1 MAAEPTKAI
10 YVRVPAAV
18 ADKLDRVSER
28 LGMSKRDIVTR
39 LVGDRIEI
47 GDVLQPLQIWENDE
61 PRKTGFFAP
70 QEQQHDDVLSLE
82 EAAALLRVE
91 PDDVRE
97 LAEAGDLPGR
107 KLGRQWRFSRTAL
120 LTWLRAN

>member
-18 ADKLDRVSER
+18 ADKLDHVSER

-39 LVGDRIEI
+39 LVGDRIEL
-47 GDVLQPLQIWENDE
+47 GEGLQPVRVWPND
-61 PRKTGFFAP
+61 AH
-70 QEQQHDDVLSLE
+70 QHDDVLSLD

-97 LAEAGDLPGR
+97 MAEAGEIPAR
-107 KLGRQWRFSRTAL
+107 KLGQQWRFSRTAL
-120 LTWLRAN
+120 LTWLRAE

>member
-47 GDVLQPLQIWENDE
+47 GDAQQPIRIWADDE
-61 PRKTGFFAP
+61 PP
-70 QEQQHDDVLSLE
+70 QSGHINNQHEADVLSLD
-82 EAAALLRVE
+82 EAAALLRVD
-91 PDDVRE
+91 PADVRE
-97 LAEAGDLPGR
+97 LAEAGEVPAR
-107 KLGRQWRFSRTAL
+107 KLGQQWRFSRTAL
-120 LTWLRAN
+120 LTWLRAE

>member
-39 LVGDRIEI
+39 LVGDRIEL
-47 GDVLQPLQIWENDE
+47 GDGAQPIRVWTDE
-61 PRKTGFFAP
+61 DNHKPG
-70 QEQQHDDVLSLE
+70 HDDVLSLD
-82 EAAALLRVE
+82 EAAALLKVE
-91 PDDVRE
+91 PADVRE
-97 LAEAGDLPGR
+97 MAEAGEIPAR
-107 KLGRQWRFSRTAL
+107 KLGQQWRFSRTAL
-120 LTWLRAN
+120 LTWLRAE

>member
-39 LVGDRIEI
+39 LVGDRIEM
-47 GDVLQPLQIWENDE
+47 GDGVQPIRLWAEDE
-61 PRKTGFFAP
+61 SRRSGV
-70 QEQQHDDVLSLE
+70 QHDDVLSLD

-91 PDDVRE
+91 PADVRE
-97 LAEAGDLPGR
+97 MAEAGELPAR
-107 KLGRQWRFSRTAL
+107 KLGQQWRFSRTAL
-120 LTWLRAN
+120 LTWLRAE

>member
-39 LVGDRIEI
+39 LVGDRIEL
-47 GDVLQPLQIWENDE
+47 GDGAQPIRVWTDEENHN
-61 PRKTGFFAP
+61 PGLR
-70 QEQQHDDVLSLE
+70 HDDVLSLD

-91 PDDVRE
+91 PTDVRE
-97 LAEAGDLPGR
+97 MAEAGEIPAR
-107 KLGRQWRFSRTAL
+107 KLGQQWRFSRTAL
-120 LTWLRAN
+120 LTWLRAE